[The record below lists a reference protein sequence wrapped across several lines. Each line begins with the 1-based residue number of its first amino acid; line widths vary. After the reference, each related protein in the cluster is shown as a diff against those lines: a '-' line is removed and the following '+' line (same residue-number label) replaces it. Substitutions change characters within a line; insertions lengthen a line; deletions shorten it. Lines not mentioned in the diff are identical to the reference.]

1 MNMNINNIFK
11 TLAFTLVSLVFCC
24 ASVSCSKEESH
35 DAGYGYVQF
44 RLFKK
49 ASVKATVDKLSYLYD
64 ACKVQVI
71 VQHQG
76 STISQTLVLNSYNAE
91 NAEFGLRSD
100 KLQLLTGEY
109 VIIGYNLFDNL
120 DNELYTG
127 TISENNRFTV
137 VENGLAVYDILV
149 DAVERGMASFKLV
162 KNIVASTKAS
172 GTPTAYPLSKIK
184 AVDLTMK
191 NQDTQEIVTV
201 KAIPVTYTEDFHT
214 GGEPGTNP
222 ATSYSVCDTTVWLK
236 AGKYQVTSYSSY
248 ADKKGRT
255 PLETAS
261 IASDYFTV
269 KDNQITRDVEVP
281 VTLSETSETIK
292 DYIALKAIWE
302 ALDGEHWSYFGEA
315 AAAGCNWNFNRD
327 IDMWGDQPGV
337 SLDEDGR
344 VTTLSL
350 VGFGAKGVI
359 PDAIGQLTKLQI
371 LSIGTHDEKVGGKF
385 VSKLK
390 ANMTEAEKEAA
401 RYDYDLHFL
410 AGDGREGLSKELKD
424 AINSNSAMRPIKHS
438 RIHLMA
444 DVVTGV
450 MTNGITGIS
459 RAVMRLTNLQ
469 QFYLANSPITSEN
482 FWKEVDSS
490 SEFYSEKDTWKWSN
504 MTNLTDVEIYNCT
517 KLTSLPV
524 EMLSALPEIVSVN
537 IAHNAGIS
545 GEQFKKDWETIID
558 GVAGPKIQLLY
569 LGYNNLVETPSYEK
583 LNKMVKLSLLDL
595 QHNKLE
601 TIHPFGKEVHIVKC
615 YLDYN
620 KLKSIPHAADGFF
633 FGYNGETETIS
644 CNHNEIELFPDV
656 FNAKSNY
663 IISSISFAY
672 NKITGFENGDAHKGV
687 NTSSIDL
694 SYNKLETFPAVLVAK
709 GSPLNTLT
717 LAGNGMKSIP
727 KGSMTGP
734 KSKMIQVLDLS
745 YNKLSSLPD
754 DFLPTNIPYLYG
766 LDISYN
772 CFSKFPYNPLNCDRL
787 DVFNIRHQRDE
798 KGTRILKE
806 WPTGLYQ
813 CPSLTRFFIG
823 SNNLGKIED
832 TFTSRLRIL
841 EIADN
846 PDISIDLSTIAAY
859 IKAGYTMLIYD
870 STQDIR
876 GCDFLDLD

>member
-1 MNMNINNIFK
+1 MNINNIFK

>member
-1 MNMNINNIFK
+1 M
-11 TLAFTLVSLVFCC
+11 
-24 ASVSCSKEESH
+24 
-35 DAGYGYVQF
+35 
-44 RLFKK
+44 
-49 ASVKATVDKLSYLYD
+49 
-64 ACKVQVI
+64 
-71 VQHQG
+71 
-76 STISQTLVLNSYNAE
+76 
-91 NAEFGLRSD
+91 
-100 KLQLLTGEY
+100 
-109 VIIGYNLFDNL
+109 
-120 DNELYTG
+120 
-127 TISENNRFTV
+127 
-137 VENGLAVYDILV
+137 
-149 DAVERGMASFKLV
+149 
-162 KNIVASTKAS
+162 
-172 GTPTAYPLSKIK
+172 
-184 AVDLTMK
+184 
-191 NQDTQEIVTV
+191 
-201 KAIPVTYTEDFHT
+201 TED
-214 GGEPGTNP
+214 
-222 ATSYSVCDTTVWLK
+222 
-236 AGKYQVTSYSSY
+236 
-248 ADKKGRT
+248 
-255 PLETAS
+255 
-261 IASDYFTV
+261 
-269 KDNQITRDVEVP
+269 
-281 VTLSETSETIK
+281 
-292 DYIALKAIWE
+292 
-302 ALDGEHWSYFGEA
+302 
-315 AAAGCNWNFNRD
+315 
-327 IDMWGDQPGV
+327 
-337 SLDEDGR
+337 
-344 VTTLSL
+344 
-350 VGFGAKGVI
+350 
-359 PDAIGQLTKLQI
+359 
-371 LSIGTHDEKVGGKF
+371 EKR
-385 VSKLK
+385 
-390 ANMTEAEKEAA
+390 AA

-410 AGDGREGLSKELKD
+410 AGDGREGLSKELQES
-424 AINSNSAMRPIKHS
+424 INSNVAMRPIKNS

-490 SEFYSEKDTWKWSN
+490 SEFYAEKDAWKWSN
-504 MTNLTDVEIYNCT
+504 MTNLTDVEVYNCT

-524 EMLSALPEIVSVN
+524 EMLSSLPEIVSVN

-545 GEQFKKDWETIID
+545 GEQLKKDWETIID

-569 LGYNNLVETPSYEK
+569 MGYNNLVETPAYEK

-832 TFTSRLRIL
+832 SFTSRLRIL

-846 PDISIDLSTIAAY
+846 PDISIDLSSIAAY

-876 GCDFLDLD
+876 GCDFLNLD

>member
-1 MNMNINNIFK
+1 MNIKNIIK
-11 TLAFTLVSLVFCC
+11 TLALTLVSLVFCG
-24 ASVSCSKEESH
+24 ASVSCSKEESQV
-35 DAGYGYVQF
+35 AGYGYVQF

-127 TISENNRFTV
+127 TITEDNSFKV

-149 DAVERGMASFKLV
+149 DAVERGMASFRLV

-191 NQDTQEIVTV
+191 NQNTQEIVTV
-201 KAIPVTYTEDFHT
+201 KSIPVTYTEDFHT
-214 GGEPGTNP
+214 GGAPGTNA
-222 ATSYSVCDTTVWLK
+222 ATSYSVCDTIVWLK

-255 PLETAS
+255 PLETAVV
-261 IASDYFTV
+261 ASDFFTV
-269 KDNQITRDVEVP
+269 KDNQITSDVEVP

-315 AAAGCNWNFNRD
+315 QAIGCNWDFNKD
-327 IDMWGDQPGV
+327 IDMWGRQPGV

-371 LSIGTHDEKVGGKF
+371 LSIGIHDEKVGGKF
-385 VSKLK
+385 VKSLK
-390 ANMTEAEKEAA
+390 ANMTEDEKRAA

-410 AGDGREGLSKELKD
+410 AGDGREGLSKELQES
-424 AINSNSAMRPIKHS
+424 INSNVAMRPIKNS

-490 SEFYSEKDTWKWSN
+490 SEFYSEKDTWKWSD

-517 KLTSLPV
+517 KLASLPV
-524 EMLSALPEIVSVN
+524 DMLSALPEIVSVN
-537 IAHNAGIS
+537 IAHNAGVS
-545 GEQFKKDWETIID
+545 GEQLKKDWETIID

-569 LGYNNLVETPSYEK
+569 LGHNNLVETPAYEK

-620 KLKSIPHAADGFF
+620 KLKSIPHAPDGFF

-672 NKITGFENGDAHKGV
+672 NKIRGFENGDAHKGV

-694 SYNKLETFPAVLVAK
+694 SYNQLETFPAVLIAK

-717 LAGNGMKSIP
+717 LPGNGMKRIP
-727 KGSMTGP
+727 KGAMTGP

-772 CFSKFPYNPLNCDRL
+772 CFSSFPYNPLNCDRL